1 MSESYAE
8 VKVDL
13 QNRLKRIEGQARG
26 IQRMLDEGRDCKA
39 ILQQLSAIRSAAQQA
54 SLVLIRSHAAECL
67 RNSPQGESPEA
78 VVDDLVEILGKIS

>member
-1 MSESYAE
+1 MSEPYAD

-54 SLVLIRSHAAECL
+54 SLVLIRSHATECL
-67 RNSPQGESPEA
+67 LRPAEGDSPED
-78 VVDDLVEILGKIS
+78 VVDDLVEILGRIS